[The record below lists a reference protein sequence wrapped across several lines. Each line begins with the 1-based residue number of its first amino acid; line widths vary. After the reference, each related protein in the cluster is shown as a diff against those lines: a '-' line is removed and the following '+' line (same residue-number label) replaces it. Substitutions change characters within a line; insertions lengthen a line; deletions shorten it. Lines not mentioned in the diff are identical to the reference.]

1 MPRLLRA
8 AFWLALAFTFV
19 MATLPHPPQLPGQP
33 VDKVQHILAFTVL
46 TTLAA
51 AGWPRLAPLRLLLG
65 LSGFGVLIEL
75 VQAMPVLHRSCD
87 WRDWVADTLAIL
99 VVLALAAGLRRW
111 QAQRRSQAPRP

>member
-1 MPRLLRA
+1 MPRLLRL

-46 TTLAA
+46 TALAA
-51 AGWPRLAPLRLLLG
+51 AGWPGASPLRLLLA
-65 LSGFGVLIEL
+65 LSGFGVAIEL
-75 VQAMPVLHRSCD
+75 VQAIPALHRSCD

-99 VVLALAAGLRRW
+99 VVLALAAMLRRW
-111 QAQRRSQAPRP
+111 RTRAAHTAP